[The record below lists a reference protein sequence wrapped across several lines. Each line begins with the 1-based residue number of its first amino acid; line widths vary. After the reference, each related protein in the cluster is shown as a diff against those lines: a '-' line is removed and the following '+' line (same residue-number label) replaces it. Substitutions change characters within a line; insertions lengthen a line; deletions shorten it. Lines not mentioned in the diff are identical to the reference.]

1 MWLKRK
7 PKNRRL
13 GREQVLDVRL
23 RSSQVRAARTRMA
36 AVSLGAIFATVFGL
50 YLVYRSGE
58 WLLNR
63 LVYENRAFAIEE
75 IDVQTDGIIPVDQL
89 RRWSGV
95 KSEENLLALD
105 LGRVKRDLEMVPL
118 VHSVS
123 VERILPRGLRIRV
136 TEREPIAQVNVPR
149 PRASG
154 GIDMSVYQVDADG
167 WVILP
172 LEPRDRATST
182 SQSDE
187 PLPLLRGINANT
199 LQPGRRL
206 PAPQVQA
213 ALQFLVAFEQ
223 SPMTGLADLKQVDV
237 SSPEVLVVTTGQ
249 GSEVTFAWT
258 DFEQQLRRWHTIFE
272 SGRKIGNVIGTLDL
286 AVTNNVPL
294 HWLEASA
301 IPPAA
306 PKLSKPLR
314 PKKKHV

>member
-172 LEPRDRATST
+172 LELRDRATST